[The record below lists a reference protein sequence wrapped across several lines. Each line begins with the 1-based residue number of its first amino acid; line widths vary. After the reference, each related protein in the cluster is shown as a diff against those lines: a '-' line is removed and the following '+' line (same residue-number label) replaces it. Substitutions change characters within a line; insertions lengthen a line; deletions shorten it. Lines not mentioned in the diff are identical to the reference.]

1 MKPLIIITGPTACGK
16 TPTAVELAK
25 LANGEV
31 VSADSMQIYKGMDIG
46 TAKPSISERDG
57 IPHHM
62 IDIVDPSEDFSAA
75 TFQQMARAAIDDI
88 HKRGKLAVLAG
99 GTGFYINSVVYEDA
113 LSPDS
118 ADDMQ
123 YRIELMRQP
132 DIYERLQKLDPKS
145 AEAIHPNNIK
155 RVARALAYCE
165 LNGSKF
171 SDHKPEKRPL
181 YDAKFYVLHRN
192 RALLYE
198 AINRR
203 VDAMIKQG
211 LVEEV
216 KALLKLEKH
225 GTAMQA
231 LGYKEMLPYLS
242 GEQSLEEATEAVK
255 QGSRRYAKQQ
265 LTWFRHQL
273 KGTWLSMDE
282 YSPQEAARRI
292 YYGENLSGHST

>member
-16 TPTAVELAK
+16 TPTAVALAK

-31 VSADSMQIYKGMDIG
+31 VSADSMQIYRGMDIG
-46 TAKPSISERDG
+46 TAKPSMEEREG

-62 IDIVDPSEDFSAA
+62 IDVAEPTEDFSAA
-75 TFQQMARAAIDDI
+75 TFRQMASAAIGDI
-88 HKRGKLAVLAG
+88 HKRGKLPILAG
-99 GTGFYINSVVYEDA
+99 GTGFYINSVVYEDV

-118 ADDMQ
+118 TDDIQ
-123 YRIELMRQP
+123 YRIELMKQP
-132 DIYERLQKLDPKS
+132 DIYERLKKIDPKS

-155 RVARALAYCE
+155 RVARALAYYE
-165 LNGSKF
+165 VNGSRF

-181 YDAKFYVLHRN
+181 YDASFYVLHRD

-198 AINRR
+198 AINHR
-203 VDAMIKQG
+203 VELMIKQG

-242 GEQSLEEATEAVK
+242 GRQSLKEAIEAIQ

-282 YSPQEAARRI
+282 YSPKEAARRI
-292 YYGENLSGHST
+292 KYEISV

>member
-16 TPTAVELAK
+16 TPTAVALAK

-31 VSADSMQIYKGMDIG
+31 VSADSMQIYRGMDIG
-46 TAKPSISERDG
+46 TAKPGIEEREG

-62 IDIVDPSEDFSAA
+62 IDIADPSEDFSAA
-75 TFQQMARAAIDDI
+75 TFQQMARAVIDDI
-88 HKRGKLAVLAG
+88 YNRGKLPILAG
-99 GTGFYINSVVYEDA
+99 GTGFYINSVIYEDA

-118 ADDMQ
+118 LDDMQ
-123 YRIELMRQP
+123 IRTELMKQP
-132 DIYERLQKLDPKS
+132 DIYERLKKLDPKS

-165 LNGSKF
+165 ANGSKF

-181 YDAKFYVLHRN
+181 YDASFYVLHRD

-198 AINRR
+198 AINNR
-203 VDAMIKQG
+203 VKLMIKRG

-216 KALLKLEKH
+216 KTLLKLEKH

-231 LGYKEMLPYLS
+231 LGYKEMLPYLN
-242 GEQSLEEATEAVK
+242 GEQSLEEAIAAIQ

-282 YSPQEAARRI
+282 YSPMEAARRI
-292 YYGENLSGHST
+292 KHEELSRHGT